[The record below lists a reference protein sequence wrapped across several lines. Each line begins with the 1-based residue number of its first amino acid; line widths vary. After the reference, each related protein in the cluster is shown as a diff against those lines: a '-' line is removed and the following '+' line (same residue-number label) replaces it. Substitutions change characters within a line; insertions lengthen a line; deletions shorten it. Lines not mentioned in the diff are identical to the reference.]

1 MKKWCGLLVVA
12 RRKYVN
18 VFKDFMERFWHMRG
32 IFFLV
37 LANIY
42 IFIVAPS
49 NWNYYDVKYFIEWS
63 KITVTH
69 GLFSVYALA
78 DKVSY
83 PPLAVVLFVPFYL
96 LATMISNNLLVIRF
110 IVKLPLIIMFNLIYY
125 VLLKYYGW
133 STAKYWLINYGA
145 YSTIFGYQFD
155 LYTSMF
161 LLLSLVSMARY
172 KNPVLTGLFLAL
184 AILIKPLVVFVGFIP
199 LIKYYVEHKTRD
211 LICYI
216 SVGLITG
223 LVIVLPFMMYNPI
236 DFLMKVVMFHG
247 NRLPQDLSIWAIPL
261 YILRYNYML
270 LPSWEIW
277 LWLPAMLIGV
287 TAYLYVFYRSSE
299 TNELSLAKAYAAVI
313 ILCLITNKVGN
324 LNYLTWVIPFL
335 AILLSRGALGSWGMK
350 ALYIA
355 LPIVSML
362 LYPFTIFGSAA
373 VVHGQVFI
381 AEDKKFYSAV
391 WLIQESFL
399 GSESIVHEMISI
411 GRAYLYS
418 FMAILYYYRWA
429 SSILYAVVYNS
440 MLAVILY
447 RIYGLRRI
455 ELGLSR
461 HKRSSRILL
470 TSSATP

>member
-1 MKKWCGLLVVA
+1 MFLL
-12 RRKYVN
+12 
-18 VFKDFMERFWHMRG
+18 
-32 IFFLV
+32 

-42 IFIVAPS
+42 IFAVAPS

-63 KITVTH
+63 QITVTH

-83 PPLAVVLFVPFYL
+83 PPLAVLLFVPFYL
-96 LATMISNNLLVIRF
+96 VARAITSNLLLIRI
-110 IVKLPLIIMFNLIYY
+110 IVKLPLIAMFNLIYY

-133 STAKYWLINYGA
+133 KTAKYWLINYGA

-155 LYTSMF
+155 LYTSLF
-161 LLLSLVSMARY
+161 LLLSIISIARY
-172 KNPVLTGLFLAL
+172 KNSVLTGVFLAL
-184 AILIKPLVVFVGFIP
+184 AILVKPLVAFVGFIP
-199 LIKYYVEHKTRD
+199 LIKYYVERRLKD
-211 LICYI
+211 LFYY
-216 SVGLITG
+216 VGAGLLTGLI
-223 LVIVLPFMMYNPI
+223 IVLPFMMYNPM
-236 DFLMKVVMFHG
+236 DFFMKVVMFHSD
-247 NRLPQDLSIWAIPL
+247 RLPQDLSVWAIPL

-287 TAYLYVFYRSSE
+287 TAYLLIFYKNSKMDE
-299 TNELSLAKAYAAVI
+299 ISLIKAYAAI
-313 ILCLITNKVGN
+313 IIVCLITNKVGN

-335 AILLSRGALGSWGMK
+335 AILLSRGTLNSWGIK

-373 VVHGQVFI
+373 IVHGQVFI

-399 GSESIVHEMISI
+399 GSESIVHQLISI

-429 SSILYAVVYNS
+429 SSILYALIYNS
-440 MLAVILY
+440 MLAAILY
-447 RIYGLRRI
+447 RMYGLGRI
-455 ELGLSR
+455 ELLTPR
-461 HKRSSRILL
+461 HKKPSKILL
-470 TSSATP
+470 TSSTTP